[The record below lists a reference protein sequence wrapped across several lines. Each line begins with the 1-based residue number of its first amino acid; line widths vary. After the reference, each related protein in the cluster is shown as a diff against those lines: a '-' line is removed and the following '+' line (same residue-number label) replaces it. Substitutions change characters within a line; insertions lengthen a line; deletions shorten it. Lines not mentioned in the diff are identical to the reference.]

1 MNKILTDGQAMAF
14 RQATADDLQQ
24 AWLIIRKAKRFM
36 HEKGRYQ
43 WTEEYPSLERIEADI
58 LSGGAYVMCD
68 GGGRIGAYA
77 YVTAAPEPA
86 YAAPSARWLSHGP
99 YVVIHRLAVGAAFRG
114 RGLGRAMLLK
124 AEHVALSRGIGS
136 IKVDTNHDNAEMLG
150 LLNSLGYT
158 HCGTVSYGFRGERMA
173 FEKLI
178 NT

>member
-1 MNKILTDGQAMAF
+1 MNKILTDGQAMTF
-14 RQATADDLQQ
+14 RQASAEDLPQ

-36 HEKGRYQ
+36 HEKGRDQ

-124 AEHVALSRGIGS
+124 AEQVALSRGIGS

-158 HCGTVSYGFRGERMA
+158 RCGTVSYGFRGERMA

>member
-1 MNKILTDGQAMAF
+1 MNKILTDGQAMTF
-14 RQATADDLQQ
+14 RQASAEDLPQ
-24 AWLIIRKAKRFM
+24 AGLTIPEAQRFM

-99 YVVIHRLAVGAAFRG
+99 YIVIHRLAVGAAFHG

-124 AEHVALSRGIGS
+124 AEHVALSRCIGS

-150 LLNSLGYT
+150 LLGSLGYT

-173 FEKLI
+173 FEKVLS
-178 NT
+178 